1 MSKYKKMINDCF
13 SGLDTDLIDRTLCIS
28 LKYEE
33 RFPMVLH
40 FREEIRKHLKDK
52 GYSKKQ
58 IENFMDMYTSI
69 YAVGFMTGAAV
80 RGLVDDEAKKELF
93 DF

>member
-28 LKYEE
+28 LEYEE

-58 IENFMDMYTSI
+58 VENFMDMYTAI
-69 YAVGFMTGAAV
+69 YVVGFMTGSTV
-80 RGLVDDEAKKELF
+80 RSLVDDVEEKGLF
-93 DF
+93 NF

>member
-40 FREEIRKHLKDK
+40 FRE
-52 GYSKKQ
+52 
-58 IENFMDMYTSI
+58 
-69 YAVGFMTGAAV
+69 
-80 RGLVDDEAKKELF
+80 
-93 DF
+93 